1 MGIPS
6 YFSYILK
13 NHNVITKLQKHYDE
27 NNILLM
33 DCNSIIYNV
42 IHTNN
47 VTNSAEIISNVC
59 EEIKSH
65 IHLIN
70 PTHLCII
77 AFDGV
82 APFAK
87 MKQQRDRRYK
97 SALFQTYEISQ
108 ETTDFFDKASI
119 TPGTVFMDTLSKKVK
134 HYFSEHKFDC
144 TVKVTG
150 SDDPGE
156 GEHKLFEFIREYN
169 TYCAHKNICIYGL
182 DSDLII
188 LSLEHLCY
196 TKNIVLYRDALI
208 SHKSSTKDKI
218 KYNKTQDFDMIN
230 MHHFASS
237 IYSEISKPGEQT
249 KEQRLTDYVVLSFFL
264 GNDFM
269 PHSPILPIRT
279 FGIYE
284 LLRVYNEVCD
294 NHNEYITKNK
304 TMYWKTFKKMC
315 FILSKRQ
322 SDFVKKEIKHIMQL
336 PKRNKRKECSFQDK
350 ICTFQPNVMLI
361 EPDYPLWEK
370 RYYQY
375 LFLSEPTPE
384 FIKKVCLSYLQ
395 GFEWCLAYYTD
406 KCIDHIWHYPYYYP
420 PLFSDL
426 LKYIPEFNNSLFS
439 AKHNN
444 ITHLE
449 NIEPLEQLAYVLPP
463 TSYNLLPYDMKLEL
477 LEFNDKNTLEQN
489 NIHNVTIQPDF
500 STFMWET
507 HPINDTLPL
516 EFVRTVYNKYKNKLD
531 SSTTDDTYI
540 QSNI

>member
-13 NHNVITKLQKHYDE
+13 NHNVITKLHKHNDAK
-27 NNILLM
+27 NIILM

-42 IHTNN
+42 IYANNITNQDD
-47 VTNSAEIISNVC
+47 IILKVC
-59 EEIKSH
+59 EEIKRH
-65 IHLIN
+65 IHLIQ

-97 SALFQTYEISQ
+97 SAIFQTYESSP
-108 ETTDFFDKASI
+108 ETRDVFDKANI
-119 TPGTVFMDTLSKKVK
+119 TPGTAFMEVLSKKVK
-134 HYFSEHKFDC
+134 QYFSEHLFDC
-144 TVKVTG
+144 DIKVTG
-150 SDDPGE
+150 ADDPGE
-156 GEHKLFEFIREYN
+156 GEHKLFEFVREYN

-182 DSDLII
+182 DSDLIM

-196 TKNIVLYRDALI
+196 TNNIILYRDTLA
-208 SHKSSTKDKI
+208 KSRNTGE
-218 KYNKTQDFDMIN
+218 FDMIN
-230 MHHFASS
+230 MRHFAES
-237 IYSEISKPGEQT
+237 IYSEISKPGEVTNQ
-249 KEQRLTDYVVLSFFL
+249 QRLTDYVALSFFL

-294 NHNEYITKNK
+294 NPREYITKNK
-304 TMYWKTFKKMC
+304 MMYWKTFKKMC

-322 SDFVKKEIKHIMQL
+322 CEFIKKEIKHIMQL
-336 PKRNKRKECSFQDK
+336 PNRHQKTDCSFQDK
-350 ICTFQPNVMLI
+350 VCTFQPNTLLI
-361 EPDYPLWEK
+361 EPDYPNWEN

-384 FIKKVCLSYLQ
+384 FIKKVCIAYLQ
-395 GFEWCLAYYTD
+395 GFEWCLTYYTD
-406 KCIDHIWHYPYYYP
+406 KCIDYTWHYPYYYP

-439 AKHNN
+439 AKKNTSSHIN
-444 ITHLE
+444 
-449 NIEPLEQLAYVLPP
+449 NIEPLEQLAFVLPP
-463 TSYNLLPYDMKLEL
+463 TSYNLLPHEMKLEL
-477 LEFNDKNTLEQN
+477 LEYNDKHTLEQN
-489 NIHNVTIQPDF
+489 NVHNVSIQPDF

-507 HPINDTLPL
+507 HPVYNILPL
-516 EFVRTVYNKYKNKLD
+516 EFVRTVYNKYKNKLN
-531 SSTTDDTYI
+531 SNNTDDTYI

>member
-13 NHNVITKLQKHYDE
+13 NHNVITKLQRHYDD
-27 NNILLM
+27 NNHHILLM

-42 IHTNN
+42 IHTHKL
-47 VTNSAEIISNVC
+47 TNSTEIISNVC
-59 EEIKSH
+59 EEIQRH
-65 IHLIN
+65 IRLLN
-70 PTHLCII
+70 PSHLCVI

-87 MKQQRDRRYK
+87 MKQQCDRRYK
-97 SALFQTYEISQ
+97 SAIFQTYESSSP
-108 ETTDFFDKASI
+108 ETKYAFDKANI

-134 HYFSEHKFDC
+134 HYFSEHKFEC

-150 SDDPGE
+150 SDDAGE

-196 TKNIVLYRDALI
+196 TNNIILYRDALF
-208 SHKSSTKDKI
+208 SPKSSINITNQK
-218 KYNKTQDFDMIN
+218 NKKDFDVIN
-230 MHHFASS
+230 MRHFSDS

-249 KEQRLTDYVVLSFFL
+249 KEQRLTDYVALSFFL

-284 LLRVYNEVCD
+284 LLRVYNDVCD
-294 NHNEYITKNK
+294 DHHKYITKNK
-304 TMYWKTFKKMC
+304 MMHWKIFKNMC

-322 SDFVKKEIKHIMQL
+322 NEFIKKEIKHL
-336 PKRNKRKECSFQDK
+336 TNLSKRNQRKEQKEKEVSFQD
-350 ICTFQPNVMLI
+350 ILCTFQPNILLI
-361 EPDYPLWEK
+361 EPDYPNWES

-384 FIKKVCLSYLQ
+384 FIKTVCLSYLQ
-395 GFEWCLAYYTD
+395 GFEWCLAYYTN
-406 KCIDHIWHYPYYYP
+406 KCIDHTWHYPYYYP

-439 AKHNN
+439 ANN
-444 ITHLE
+444 NQNKHLE
-449 NIEPLEQLAYVLPP
+449 NLEPLEQLAYVLPP
-463 TSYNLLPYDMKLEL
+463 TSYNLLPLEMKQEL
-477 LEFNDKNTLEQN
+477 LEYNDKNTLEQN

-507 HPINDTLPL
+507 HPIRDTLPL
-516 EFVRTVYNKYKNKLD
+516 EFVRTVYNKYKYKLNNSTNK
-531 SSTTDDTYI
+531 
-540 QSNI
+540 